1 LGAVLGAGL
10 MYGFFLWAD
19 FRFPLMGTGIGVL
32 AGLGARVL
40 YKGTDMTLGVITAVI
55 ALFATAGTLYLMF
68 GDLAGMFILS
78 MIVSVSMA
86 YKIAG

>member
-1 LGAVLGAGL
+1 MAS
-10 MYGFFLWAD
+10 FLWAD

-32 AGLGARVL
+32 AGPGARVL